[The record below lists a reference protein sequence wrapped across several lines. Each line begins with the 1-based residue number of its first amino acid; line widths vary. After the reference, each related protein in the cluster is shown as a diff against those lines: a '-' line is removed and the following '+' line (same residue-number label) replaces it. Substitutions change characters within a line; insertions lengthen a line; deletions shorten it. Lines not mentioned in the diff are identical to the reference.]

1 MTEIKEINIKDSSNS
16 INIINDENNKNDNL
30 SYKKDLWMYF
40 DIIKDKFF
48 FDRTKAKALLY
59 IISQKNDIEYE
70 YSESLKYLY
79 NQFIIQFDHPI
90 NQTYSNNIYNENTL
104 NITINNLINNLK
116 YESEL
121 FANHSQDILENII
134 KPLEGFIMN
143 QCEISHELIGLMES
157 YEKEFKLVNQQME
170 QKQINFHHGAK
181 SVETAINKLELVK
194 NKINNKN
201 KNEDEDDGF
210 NNDKHIFNLEDE
222 DSENEMIE
230 KLNEMVQKNSIMA
243 KQLQTEYQE
252 YIIKANNER
261 EKYIKLSEHI
271 YDKVQNL
278 DKEFINMMKNQI
290 KLLIDKNI
298 NLIENIKK
306 EKIILLDYT
315 KKINSEHDIN
325 LFINS
330 KINKF
335 SLPKPFEYVD
345 YNPDIILRN
354 RKGFA
359 EASQHEISLK
369 ILENLK
375 QIFKYKKPSISEIEE
390 ENLNFVNDS
399 VNDIWDGNNYNKK
412 KLDILFKEHIYR
424 LHFLRMLNQYRV
436 EGIFILK
443 SISFQNFCM
452 TLSSLLDSAILDQD
466 FESIKLCMILSQTFY
481 LEGEK
486 KILLQSG
493 ITLNTIWQQKDFW
506 VKMIEYSISEEIN
519 NGKGFLI
526 FLEED
531 SKSRE
536 KRVESAIMSTLITF
550 LFNMKLFGYPENDIK
565 IIIDEFIEKYKID
578 GEMIYATNVNMK
590 EIKDDIIVESVENIV
605 KNDLKEEI
613 SSRKNTND
621 SKNEEK
627 NNLIR
632 NNTNNTNDSKNEEK
646 NNIIRNNTNNTND
659 SKSEEKSNNNSNLN
673 NNDKDNKSTSEN
685 SNNKNDNA

>member
-1 MTEIKEINIKDSSNS
+1 MTEIKEINIKDNSNT
-16 INIINDENNKNDNL
+16 INIINDDKDKNEKF

-40 DIIKDKFF
+40 DKIKDKFF

-79 NQFIIQFDHPI
+79 NQFVIQFDHPT
-90 NQTYSNNIYNENTL
+90 NQTYSNNINNDNSL
-104 NITINNLINNLK
+104 NITINHLINSLK
-116 YESEL
+116 NESEL
-121 FANHSQDILENII
+121 FANHSQDILENVI

-143 QCEISHELIGLMES
+143 QCELCHELIDLMEN
-157 YEKEFKLVNQQME
+157 YEKEFKFVNQQME

-194 NKINNKN
+194 NRINNKN
-201 KNEDEDDGF
+201 KKEELDDSF
-210 NNDKHIFNLEDE
+210 NNDKHIFSLEDE

-230 KLNEMVQKNSIMA
+230 KLNEMVQKNSSMA
-243 KQLQTEYQE
+243 IQLQKEYQD

-278 DKEFINMMKNQI
+278 DEEFIKMMKNQI
-290 KLLIDKNI
+290 KLIIDKDI

-315 KKINSEHDIN
+315 NKINHEHDIN
-325 LFINS
+325 IFINS

-335 SLPKPFEYVD
+335 SLPKQFEYVD
-345 YNPDIILRN
+345 YNPDVILRN
-354 RKGFA
+354 RKGFS
-359 EASQHEISLK
+359 ESSQHEISLK

-375 QIFKYKKPSISEIEE
+375 QIFKYKKPSTSEIEE

-412 KLDILFKEHIYR
+412 KLDVLFKEHIYR
-424 LHFLRMLNQYRV
+424 LHFLRTLNQYRV

-443 SISFQNFCM
+443 NISFQNFCM
-452 TLSSLLDSAILDQD
+452 TLSSLLDSAIIDKD

-493 ITLNTIWQQKDFW
+493 ITLNTIWQKKDFW
-506 VKMIEYSISEEIN
+506 IKMIEYSINEEIN
-519 NGKGFLI
+519 YGKGFLI

-550 LFNMKLFGYPENDIK
+550 LFNMKLFGYPEDDIK
-565 IIIDEFIEKYKID
+565 IVIDEFIEKYKID
-578 GEMIYATNVNMK
+578 GAMIYATNVNMK
-590 EIKDDIIVESVENIV
+590 EIKDDIIVESVENII
-605 KNDLKEEI
+605 KNDLKEDI
-613 SSRKNTND
+613 NNNNSNRK
-621 SKNEEK
+621 
-627 NNLIR
+627 
-632 NNTNNTNDSKNEEK
+632 NTNDSKNEEK